1 MTNTHQTEDAREAD
15 DMGEKPD
22 LGRTPDALTDAL
34 SGSDM
39 GSDTR
44 AGSLQGGAATGS
56 EVDPDQDAVNEMLA
70 SEGMASSASAAAAE
84 ADPDPIRNTGKDA
97 TGADGRPADGAGDE
111 ADAPTGLRLRHS
123 RPREGANPPCRRRRL
138 EPR

>member
-1 MTNTHQTEDAREAD
+1 MTHDQTEDAREAD

-22 LGRTPDALTDAL
+22 LGRTPDALKEAL

-56 EVDPDQDAVNEMLA
+56 ERDPDQDSINEALA
-70 SEGMASSASAAAAE
+70 DEGTASSGSPSPAP
-84 ADPDPIRNTGKDA
+84 ADPEPIRNTGEDQ
-97 TGADGRPADGAGDE
+97 TGPGAADGDE
-111 ADAPTGLRLRHS
+111 ADAATG
-123 RPREGANPPCRRRRL
+123 
-138 EPR
+138 

>member
-1 MTNTHQTEDAREAD
+1 MTDPKQTADAREAE

-22 LGRTPDALTDAL
+22 TGRTPDALTEAL

-56 EVDPDQDAVNEMLA
+56 EIDPDQDTVNESLA
-70 SEGMASSASAAAAE
+70 SEGKASSTAAALAK
-84 ADPDPIRNTGKDA
+84 ADPEPVKNTGEDA
-97 TGADGRPADGAGDE
+97 TGDKGESADSGGGE
-111 ADAPTGLRLRHS
+111 ADAATG
-123 RPREGANPPCRRRRL
+123 
-138 EPR
+138 

>member
-1 MTNTHQTEDAREAD
+1 MTDPTQTADAREAD

-22 LGRTPDALTDAL
+22 TGRTPDALTEAL

-56 EVDPDQDAVNEMLA
+56 EIDPDQDTVNEALA
-70 SEGMASSASAAAAE
+70 SEGKASSASAAATK
-84 ADPDPIRNTGKDA
+84 ADPDPVKNTGEDA
-97 TGADGRPADGAGDE
+97 TGNEGESADSGGGE
-111 ADAPTGLRLRHS
+111 ADAATG
-123 RPREGANPPCRRRRL
+123 
-138 EPR
+138 

>member
-1 MTNTHQTEDAREAD
+1 MTQNQTEDAREAE

-44 AGSLQGGAATGS
+44 AGSLEGGAATGS
-56 EVDPDQDAVNEMLA
+56 EIDPDQKAINESLA
-70 SEGMASSASAAAAE
+70 SEGMTS
-84 ADPDPIRNTGKDA
+84 ADPKTPSGVEPHPVNNTGKDLNGPAGDPAEGKDNEAGAA
-97 TGADGRPADGAGDE
+97 TG
-111 ADAPTGLRLRHS
+111 
-123 RPREGANPPCRRRRL
+123 
-138 EPR
+138 